1 MQSVH
6 SFVKFVNGFASPKVA
21 LGQLMRQTK
30 HCPRMTKKLAEFI
43 VQQMGW

>member
-6 SFVKFVNGFASPKVA
+6 LLVLFINSIGYPKVA

-30 HCPRMTKKLAEFI
+30 HRPRMTKKLAELI